1 MIKKISLI
9 NVLVVAIVA
18 RIVFKG
24 AEIGDALA
32 LLPLIGFQCHQNY
45 LKSKEVE
52 PLSPKVEKQLADM
65 QSTLN
70 ALKIAKAYGK
80 I

>member
-1 MIKKISLI
+1 MKKVSLI
-9 NVLVVAIVA
+9 NILVVAIVA

-52 PLSPKVEKQLADM
+52 PLTPRVEKELAEM
-65 QSTLN
+65 KSALN
-70 ALKIAKAYGK
+70 AIKIAKAYGK